1 MRELYKFICAWAVHF
16 KIKFVQW
23 HNNKFGKISFT
34 KAQKAADALRK
45 LYPGKKMFIILL
57 RGEYVAIG
65 KKEFKQMWKC
75 NPKMK
80 EYTIQEWQYKI
91 YEHTGTS

>member
-1 MRELYKFICAWAVHF
+1 MSEIYKLVCAWVAHF

-23 HNNKFGKISFT
+23 HNKKFGDISFA
-34 KAQKAADALRK
+34 KAKKAADAVRK

-65 KKEFKQMWKC
+65 KKEFKTMWRQ
-75 NPKMK
+75 NPAMK
-80 EYTIQEWQYKI
+80 EFTIQEWQYKI
-91 YEHTGTS
+91 YEHTGIS